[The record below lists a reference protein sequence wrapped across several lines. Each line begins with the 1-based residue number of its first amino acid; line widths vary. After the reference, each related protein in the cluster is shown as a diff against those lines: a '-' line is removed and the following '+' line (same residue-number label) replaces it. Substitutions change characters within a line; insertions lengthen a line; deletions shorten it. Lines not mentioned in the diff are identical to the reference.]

1 MYRSVKDA
9 WSCLSDIHHNLKKSM
24 KITTK
29 AVEEGQA
36 STTALNILAM
46 EKIGVFYAAVTI
58 FFRAVWQYCKIVNRT
73 DEQGKPTLWQ
83 TLQGYIESKIFGHHY
98 SVLLL
103 RAANLNLTSHLHF
116 CLK

>member
-1 MYRSVKDA
+1 MLRIVQKILIIQIIPLALTCKDKFILHRSVKDA

-24 KITTK
+24 KVTTK

-73 DEQGKPTLWQ
+73 DEQGQ
-83 TLQGYIESKIFGHHY
+83 YVY
-98 SVLLL
+98 
-103 RAANLNLTSHLHF
+103 
-116 CLK
+116 

>member
-1 MYRSVKDA
+1 
-9 WSCLSDIHHNLKKSM
+9 M
-24 KITTK
+24 KVTTK

-73 DEQGKPTLWQ
+73 DEQGKQVNSRPSLDSSRNV
-83 TLQGYIESKIFGHHY
+83 LHYEIYI
-98 SVLLL
+98 
-103 RAANLNLTSHLHF
+103 NTM
-116 CLK
+116 

>member
-1 MYRSVKDA
+1 
-9 WSCLSDIHHNLKKSM
+9 M

-36 STTALNILAM
+36 SPTALNILAM

-73 DEQGKPTLWQ
+73 DEQGTVSHCLWP
-83 TLQGYIESKIFGHHY
+83 
-98 SVLLL
+98 
-103 RAANLNLTSHLHF
+103 
-116 CLK
+116 LKFEGTNSRP

>member
-83 TLQGYIESKIFGHHY
+83 TLQGYHY

-103 RAANLNLTSHLHF
+103 RAANLNLTLTFASNRPT
-116 CLK
+116 

>member
-1 MYRSVKDA
+1 
-9 WSCLSDIHHNLKKSM
+9 M
-24 KITTK
+24 KVTTK

-73 DEQGKPTLWQ
+73 DEQGKQVNSRSSLDSSRNV
-83 TLQGYIESKIFGHHY
+83 LHYEIYI
-98 SVLLL
+98 
-103 RAANLNLTSHLHF
+103 NTM
-116 CLK
+116 